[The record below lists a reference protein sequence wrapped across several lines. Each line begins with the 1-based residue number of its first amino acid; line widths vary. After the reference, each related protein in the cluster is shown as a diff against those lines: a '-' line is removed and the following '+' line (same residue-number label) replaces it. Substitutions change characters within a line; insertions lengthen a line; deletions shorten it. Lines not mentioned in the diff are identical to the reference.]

1 MDELGR
7 PEASFPDTA
16 GEVMTKLRRWFVRL
30 LMVLAI
36 GLPLAAIAI
45 YVINPLG
52 ANSYD
57 PRQRIVGHSP
67 YRVAG
72 NDMAPTLHPGQ
83 IVVMRVAYAA
93 DERPKRGDIVIF
105 INDDDGN
112 NWIKRVVG
120 LPGERIAIAD
130 GVVRIDG
137 RDLVEDYVA
146 PENVSTDYSREMATT
161 EIPQSAYFL
170 LGDNRDNSMDARMLG
185 VTRHDQL
192 VGKVATILK

>member
-1 MDELGR
+1 
-7 PEASFPDTA
+7 
-16 GEVMTKLRRWFVRL
+16 MTKFRRWVVRL
-30 LMVLAI
+30 LVVLAI
-36 GLPLAAIAI
+36 GLPFAAIAI
-45 YVINPLG
+45 YAINPLG

-57 PRQRIVGHSP
+57 PRQRIIGHSP

-83 IVVMRVAYAA
+83 IVVMRVAFGAN
-93 DERPKRGDIVIF
+93 EEPQRGDIVIF
-105 INDDDGN
+105 INDDGN
-112 NWIKRVVG
+112 NWIKRVIG

-146 PENVSTDYSREMATT
+146 PENVNTDYSREMATT
-161 EIPQSAYFL
+161 EVPQDAYFL

-185 VTRHDQL
+185 ATRREQL
-192 VGKVATILK
+192 AGKVVSILK